1 MQKRTRPDSGAG
13 ARILSSVTAFERIR
27 RRVPFVVF
35 VLLLVIAVLVVGFA
49 CACLSGNPLQAADRA
64 AAPLGVTAA
73 VIVMWSLIAS
83 VTPLVAL
90 ATGPSVQATG
100 RASPVVTQ
108 RLLF

>member
-1 MQKRTRPDSGAG
+1 
-13 ARILSSVTAFERIR
+13 VTGLERIR

-49 CACLSGNPLQAADRA
+49 CACLSGSPLQAADRA

-83 VTPLVAL
+83 AIPLVAL
-90 ATGPSVQATG
+90 VQGSRLQATG